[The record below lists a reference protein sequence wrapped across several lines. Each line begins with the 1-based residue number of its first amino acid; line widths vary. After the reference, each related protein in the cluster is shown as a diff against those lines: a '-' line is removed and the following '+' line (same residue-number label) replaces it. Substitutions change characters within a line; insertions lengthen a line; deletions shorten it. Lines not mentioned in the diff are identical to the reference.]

1 MDFTKL
7 APPLAAV
14 YERYEQQGRRR
25 APLAP
30 QARTLGLVSVR
41 ERAKPL
47 RMVVSLICDP
57 EADLGQGPDE
67 HGLGDGV
74 VVNAGG
80 RTVRTAIVALDA
92 LERLAAHPAVRRIVP
107 STRLRPCLN
116 LAQEKVHVQRFRESS
131 GTDGQGV
138 VVGVVDTGIDPRHP
152 AFAGR
157 IDRIWDQTIRGGDGV
172 PEGRY
177 GAEFRQPQ
185 PGAGAS
191 GTLSRDVEGHGT
203 HVAGI
208 AAGTSGVAPGS
219 RLVIV
224 KTDFQDAHI
233 IDAVQYVFRVAR
245 DLGLPAVV
253 NLSLG
258 GHSDPHD
265 GTDAMS
271 RAIEE
276 ESGPGRI
283 VVCAAGNEG
292 DDDIHAR
299 LRIAEGAVRSVPCH
313 PGILDGEPDVFALN
327 GWYGGGDRF
336 EIAMA
341 TPSGVTTPF
350 RPVRTSASP
359 AAEFELDEGL
369 VQIVTPGP
377 SPDNGD
383 VNFFV
388 QVQPEPLGP
397 GAPRGPWRLLVRGE
411 SVADGT
417 VDVWMLG
424 GPDARPQPQFSGP
437 VVHDALKIGS
447 PGAAPSAVTVAAAT
461 TRTEWKD
468 IDGVEERAPWL
479 ELGDIASFSSEGP
492 LRDGTPKPDVAAPGA
507 IIISSLSRDARD
519 QPREFITSPRDVGM
533 QGTSMASPFIAG
545 IAALVLERDATC
557 DPEGFKE
564 LLKANAR
571 VPGGGAGTFH
581 PKWGHGLL
589 DATGL

>member
-1 MDFTKL
+1 MDFKKL

-25 APLAP
+25 SPLARN
-30 QARTLGLVSVR
+30 ARTLGLVSVR

-47 RMVVSLICDP
+47 RVVVSLICDP
-57 EADLGQGPDE
+57 DVALDEGLADY
-67 HGLGDGV
+67 GLGDDL

-80 RTVRTAIVALDA
+80 RAVRTAIVSLDA
-92 LERLAAHPAVRRIVP
+92 LEALASHPAVRRIVP

-116 LAQEKVHVQRFRESS
+116 RALEKVHVQQFRTRTGAS
-131 GTDGQGV
+131 GEGV
-138 VVGVVDTGIDPRHP
+138 VIGVVDTGIDPDHP

-157 IDRIWDQTIRGGDGV
+157 IERIWDQTILGGNGV

-177 GAEFRQPQ
+177 GAEFRLSQT
-185 PGAGAS
+185 GAGTP

-208 AAGTSGVAPGS
+208 AAGSNGVAPGA

-233 IDAVQYVFRVAR
+233 IDGVQYVFRVAR

-258 GHSDPHD
+258 GHSDAHD
-265 GTDAMS
+265 GSDAMS

-283 VVCAAGNEG
+283 VCCAAGNEG

-299 LRIAEGAVRSVPCH
+299 IQVPEGAVRAVPCH
-313 PGILDGEPDVFALN
+313 PGMRAGRPDVFAIN

-341 TPSGVTTPF
+341 TPSGITTPF
-350 RPVRTSASP
+350 QPVHTSGNT
-359 AAEFELDEGL
+359 AAEFDLSEGL

-388 QVQPEPLGP
+388 QVDPAPPGP
-397 GAPRGPWRLLVRGE
+397 GAPRASWRLLVRGG
-411 SVADGT
+411 SVTDGT
-417 VDVWMLG
+417 VDMWMLG
-424 GPDARPQPQFSGP
+424 DPEARPQPQFSGP
-437 VVHDALKIGS
+437 NVHDALKIGS
-447 PGAAPSAVTVAAAT
+447 PGAAAAAVTVAAST

-468 IDGVEERAPWL
+468 IDGIAAEAPWL

-492 LRDGTPKPDVAAPGA
+492 LRDGTRKPDITAPGA
-507 IIISSLSRDARD
+507 IIISALSRDARD
-519 QPREFITSPRDVGM
+519 LPRKLITGPREVGM
-533 QGTSMASPFIAG
+533 QGTSMACPFIAG
-545 IAALVLERDATC
+545 IAALVLQRDATC
-557 DPEGFKE
+557 DPDGFKE
-564 LLKANAR
+564 LLKSNAS
-571 VPGGGAGTFH
+571 VPGSGSGTFH

-589 DATGL
+589 DATDL